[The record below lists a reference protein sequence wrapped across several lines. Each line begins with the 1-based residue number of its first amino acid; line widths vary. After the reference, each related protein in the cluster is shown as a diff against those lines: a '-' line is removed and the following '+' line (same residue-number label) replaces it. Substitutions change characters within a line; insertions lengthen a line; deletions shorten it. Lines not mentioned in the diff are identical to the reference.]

1 MAMEKRNKMTNL
13 ERFHKLV
20 SAEATNT
27 IERAKQRIAKRKATK
42 YRRIFP
48 YQLIHDDDLWDMRND
63 AYERGFNAAKR
74 QATDFLTDKQ
84 QYDCRTLTEVEK
96 ETVMRF
102 LDYNSLEFGYN
113 VESGG
118 FYVLKRTR

>member
-1 MAMEKRNKMTNL
+1 MKN
-13 ERFHKLV
+13 FP
-20 SAEATNT
+20 
-27 IERAKQRIAKRKATK
+27 
-42 YRRIFP
+42 RIFP
-48 YQLIHDDDLWDMRND
+48 YQLIHDDDLKEMRND